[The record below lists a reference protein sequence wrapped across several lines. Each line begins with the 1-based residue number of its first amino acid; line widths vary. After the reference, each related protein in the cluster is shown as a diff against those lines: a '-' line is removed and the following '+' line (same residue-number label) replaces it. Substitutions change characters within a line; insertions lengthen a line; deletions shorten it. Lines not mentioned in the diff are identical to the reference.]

1 MLRKLNTGKERPN
14 CTGTKRRVPEGK
26 TPQTEGDPRKQLL
39 MCFMGTRVHAEA
51 ANLTPHRV
59 LALEA

>member
-14 CTGTKRRVPEGK
+14 RTGTKRRVPEGK
-26 TPQTEGDPRKQLL
+26 APQTEVILESS
-39 MCFMGTRVHAEA
+39 CFMGTRVHAEA